1 MEVTVVQLT
10 PALVAG
16 GIMAILLETIPG
28 VKTWWSA
35 RQAAQKQILNLVLVL
50 IISLLF
56 VALPVLVGGG
66 SWPTGWGWIME
77 PLAVFFV
84 TLTGSQTA
92 HMGTKILTA
101 PKAIEE
107 E

>member
-1 MEVTVVQLT
+1 MEEYAVQLT

-16 GIMAILLETIPG
+16 GLMAILLETIPG
-28 VKTWWSA
+28 VKTWWSG

-50 IISLLF
+50 AVSLLF
-56 VALPVLVGGG
+56 VALPVLIGGA
-66 SWPTGWGWIME
+66 SWPTGWGWVME

-92 HMGTKILTA
+92 HFGTKLVTA
-101 PKAIEE
+101 PKPEVE
-107 E
+107 